1 MRTTIPAVLFLVLL
15 LVPACETPPLPMED
29 IPQDF
34 LFTYTFERAGSG
46 TPTGETTP
54 RRIHLALDVAG
65 AVHYEV
71 DHLVPAPASNTG
83 EFRLDFN
90 AMRAFYDSLRATDLF
105 GLSESYEGTD
115 IGFGTRTFFVI
126 GRNTPK
132 TVTVTNAPMAL
143 LDSLEKQFLALLPA
157 EVLAYPKNAGQSI
170 VLDLRSNTFHLGS
183 CDEVLTI
190 PQESRRMF
198 GNPWDA
204 LNAGCRPAACCD
216 PIENF
221 R

>member
-1 MRTTIPAVLFLVLL
+1 MRTPILVLL
-15 LVPACETPPLPMED
+15 FPVLCLAPACETPPLPADD

-34 LFTYTFERAGSG
+34 LFTYTFESAGGG
-46 TPTGETTP
+46 TPTGEAAP

-71 DHLVPAPASNTG
+71 DHLLPAPAANTG

-90 AMRAFYDSLRATDLF
+90 AMRDFYDSLRATDLF
-105 GLSESYEGTD
+105 RLSESYEGTEV
-115 IGFGTRTFFVI
+115 GFGARTFFVI

-132 TVTVTNAPMAL
+132 TVTVTNTSMAL

-157 EVLAYPKNAGQSI
+157 EVLAYPKHARQNV
-170 VLDLRSNTFHLGS
+170 VLDLRTNTFHLGS
-183 CDEVLTI
+183 CTEAASI
-190 PQESRRMF
+190 PEESRRVF
-198 GNPWDA
+198 VNPWDA